1 MTRVEAPGKINLS
14 LLVMSPRADGYHPV
28 DSLVQT
34 IEWCDVLEMEPVDER
49 ADLMVVT
56 GADQLDPDDNLVLR
70 ALREVRRDTAV
81 PTLSIELAKNLPVAA
96 GLGGGSSDAAATIL
110 GAGRLTGLA
119 SEVLTSIATRV
130 GADVPLFL
138 IGGSLRMGGVGD
150 VVTPV
155 EPLSGFSVAIV
166 VPGFGLSTAEVYR
179 RWDELGGLTGETVA
193 DQEAPPAL
201 RGGMPL
207 RNDLLPAALSLEPLL
222 GDFMADVRGAWGA
235 PVCLTG
241 SGSACFGYFAT
252 VEEAS
257 DAAESVAALCETGRG
272 VDLRPQ
278 GVELI

>member
-1 MTRVEAPGKINLS
+1 MTSVEAPGKINLS

-49 ADLMVVT
+49 ADVMTVT

-81 PTLSIELAKNLPVAA
+81 PTLSIELEKNLPIAA

-110 GAGRLTGLA
+110 GAARLTGLA
-119 SEVLTSIATRV
+119 SELLASIATRV

-138 IGGSLRMGGVGD
+138 IGGSLRMGGVGE
-150 VVTPV
+150 VITPV
-155 EPLSGFSVAIV
+155 APLSGFSVAIV

-179 RWDELGGLTGETVA
+179 RWDELGGPTGEAVA
-193 DQEAPPAL
+193 DQESPPVL

-207 RNDLLPAALSLEPLL
+207 RNDLLPAALSHEPLL
-222 GDFMADVRGAWGA
+222 GDFMADVRAAWGA

-252 VEEAS
+252 FEEAS
-257 DAAESVAALCETGRG
+257 DAAESVAALCDTGRG
-272 VDLRPQ
+272 VELRPQ

>member
-1 MTRVEAPGKINLS
+1 MTRAEAPGKLNLS

-34 IEWCDVLEMEPVDER
+34 IEWCDVLEMEQVDER
-49 ADLMVVT
+49 ADVMTVT

-81 PTLSIELAKNLPVAA
+81 PTLSIALEKSLPIAA

-119 SEVLTSIATRV
+119 SEVLPSIATRV

-138 IGGSLRMGGVGD
+138 IGGSLRLGGVGD
-150 VVTPV
+150 VITPV
-155 EPLSGFSVAIV
+155 EPLSGFSVVIV
-166 VPGFGLSTAEVYR
+166 VPRFGLSTAEVYR
-179 RWDELGGLTGETVA
+179 RWDELGGPTGEAVA
-193 DQEAPPAL
+193 DQESPPAL

-207 RNDLLPAALSLEPLL
+207 RNDLLPAALSLEPIL
-222 GDFMADVRGAWGA
+222 GDFMADVRAAWGT

-252 VEEAS
+252 VEEAAH
-257 DAAESVAALCETGRG
+257 AAESVAALCETGRG
-272 VDLRPQ
+272 VELRPQ